1 MNIFKIMRAATLGN
15 PQILRPMLGWTIL
28 EYALRGFPYGALLGV
43 VWELFKPLQYEG
55 TTLNVNLI
63 VLYMVVLCSSLI
75 LLYFVTQKSYFA
87 SFQDS
92 YKICAKGRLQIAE
105 HLRKLPMGFFN
116 SRNPGDLGAYIVND
130 YANIENVLSH
140 LFPQLIGGLSMSAV
154 LLICLPFFSWKLALA
169 ATLVIPLAL
178 PAIWMAN
185 KLVNGIGRKQ
195 MKTKTE
201 AASRTIEYVQG
212 IKEIKAF
219 NIGGIRFERMEKILD
234 KLTKESIRLE
244 ALGGPSVLLGSFILQ
259 FGLTFII
266 LLGTTFLV
274 SGEIALPV
282 YVMFLIMGTRVYEPL
297 IQSLVFIGE
306 MSYHGLSIE
315 RVNELL
321 KEQTLLDSENAINIH
336 DYTIEFNNVSFSY
349 GKKQVLNTLS
359 FTLPSQSLTAFVGPS
374 GSGKTTVTRLIARF
388 WDPNNGEIN
397 LGGKNIKTYSIDKLL
412 SQISIVF
419 QDVYLFNDTILNN
432 ILMAKPEATME
443 EVYEATRKAHCYDFI
458 ESLPEKYNTMV
469 GESGSTLSGGEKQR
483 ISIARAILKDAP
495 IVLLDEATASL
506 DPENELYIQEAI
518 NDLVRNKT
526 VVVIAHRLN
535 TIADADQ
542 IIVLDEGTVSEMG
555 RHDDLVANKGLY
567 YTLWEEQQRV
577 KGWKF

>member
-1 MNIFKIMRAATLGN
+1 MNIFKIMSAATLGN
-15 PQILRPMLGWTIL
+15 PKILRPMLGWTIL
-28 EYALRGFPYGALLGV
+28 EYALRGLPYGALLGV
-43 VWELFKPLQYEG
+43 VWELFKPLQYEN
-55 TTLNVNLI
+55 TTLNVLLI
-63 VLYMVVLCSSLI
+63 AIYMSILFGALV
-75 LLYFVTQKSYFA
+75 LLYLVTQKSYFA
-87 SFQDS
+87 SFGNS

-116 SRNPGDLGAYIVND
+116 SRNPGDLGAYVVND

-140 LFPQLIGGLSMSAV
+140 LFSQLVGGLSMSTV
-154 LLICLPFFSWKLALA
+154 LLISLSFFSWKLALA

-178 PAIWMAN
+178 PAIWLAN
-185 KLVNGIGRKQ
+185 KLVNSIGKKQ

-201 AASRTIEYVQG
+201 ASSRVIEYVQG
-212 IKEIKAF
+212 IQEIKAF
-219 NIGGIRFERMEKILD
+219 NIGGIRFERMEKILAQ
-234 KLTKESIRLE
+234 LTKESIRLE
-244 ALGGPSVLLGSFILQ
+244 ALGGPSVLFGSFILQ

-274 SGEIALPV
+274 SGEVTLPV

-321 KEQTLLDSENAINIH
+321 KEKPLSDNGDPEPIE
-336 DYTIEFNNVSFSY
+336 DYSIEFKDVDFSY
-349 GKKQVLNTLS
+349 GKKQVLNKLS
-359 FTLPSQSLTAFVGPS
+359 FTLPAKSLTAFVGPS

-388 WDPNNGEIN
+388 WDPENGEVR
-397 LGGKNIKTYSIDKLL
+397 LGGKDIRSYAVSKLL

-432 ILMAKPEATME
+432 IRMAKPDASME
-443 EVYEATRKAHCYDFI
+443 EIYTATCKAHCHDFVQ
-458 ESLPEKYNTMV
+458 SLPEQYDTMV
-469 GESGSTLSGGEKQR
+469 GEGGSTLSGGEKQR

-506 DPENELYIQEAI
+506 DPENELFIQEAI
-518 NDLVRNKT
+518 NDLVRDKT
-526 VVVIAHRLN
+526 VIVIAHRLN

-542 IIVLDEGTVSEMG
+542 IIVLDEGAVSEMG
-555 RHDDLVANKGLY
+555 THDQLVANNGLY